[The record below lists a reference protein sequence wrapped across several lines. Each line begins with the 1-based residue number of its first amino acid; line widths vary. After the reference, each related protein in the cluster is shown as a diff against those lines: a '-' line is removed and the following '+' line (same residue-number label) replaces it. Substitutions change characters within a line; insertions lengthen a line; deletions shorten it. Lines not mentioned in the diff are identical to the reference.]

1 LLSFA
6 AIPLGASPSTV
17 ATEEK
22 GEIMGGQSLGAS
34 PYGTLHHI
42 GVVVRDM
49 DKAIAHFE
57 SMGFGPFQFSEGVRT
72 FTIDFTGELHGEPA
86 EWKVKISNAK
96 IGDIELELLEPDER
110 PSALRE
116 TLDAT
121 GEGIHHILSDDFEG
135 DMAGQLARGATI
147 WTMSKRTDAPSF
159 LFFEPSSVGGMAI
172 ELRTPGED

>member
-1 LLSFA
+1 MGEQA
-6 AIPLGASPSTV
+6 PGGA
-17 ATEEK
+17 
-22 GEIMGGQSLGAS
+22 
-34 PYGTLHHI
+34 PYGRLHHI

-57 SMGFGPFQFSEGVRT
+57 SLGFGPFQFSEGVRT
-72 FTIDFTGELHGEPA
+72 FTIDFKGELHGEPA

-121 GEGIHHILSDDFEG
+121 GEGIHHIGFLSDDFEG